1 MSVQNW
7 KLSTKIVL
15 AFSSLMV
22 LGMGSLATG
31 QYWQLRTSQRK
42 AMADRLS
49 EIVQLAAPQIDGD
62 YHALVVEAQDANTTY
77 YRINQEQLGKI
88 QAASDDIQYLYTVR
102 QQAEGHYSY
111 VLEKWKEREASLVAV
126 GEALAAPPP
135 LLANQEVIESP
146 VVEDKITYNSAGIP
160 VLIGYAPIYGQFD
173 RVDGLLVVE
182 LDARPVLARE
192 LQAQRSAAVT
202 LLIIIIITFGTI
214 RYLSQS
220 LVVRPTLML
229 NQAAKRLAEG
239 EWTATLPT
247 QRYDEFGEL
256 AQSFNNMAQ
265 HLRDS
270 FQKLEDY
277 SQNLEAKVET
287 RTKELSAS
295 QQLLNLVM
303 NNIPQSIFWKNEKS
317 VYLGCNQSFANVAG
331 VSVDEIGGK
340 TDDDLLWSAADAHF
354 FAGCDRKVLE
364 SGAAKLGIVEP
375 HQANG
380 CQSWLEMSKVPLYD
394 QGNNVMGL
402 IGIFQDITP
411 YKEAERAAH
420 QASEAKSE
428 FLANMNHE
436 LRTPL
441 NGILG
446 YTQILQGD
454 AETGVRHKKGLR
466 TIHQCATHLLSLI
479 NDILDFSKLE
489 VQKMELHAQDF
500 HLGDFLTA
508 TADMCRIKAE
518 QKGVAL
524 VYDPGPNIPAAV
536 HADPKKLRQV
546 LINLLGNAAKFT
558 DSGSV
563 TFKATVSEPPAAG
576 RTSWR
581 ILFQIQDTGIGIGQD
596 QLEKI
601 FRPFEQAGNS
611 AHHSEGTGLGLAISR
626 KIVQMM
632 GSDIHVDSELGEGST
647 FWFEVELLAVR
658 EWCSEDQSLRQNE
671 IAIGSQMETHQSQS
685 QQNIHQQSQG
695 QRNLNQQRQ
704 NQQGQANSEQNRVG
718 HSQRSQMPTYIMP
731 PVSELEMLHAAAKTG
746 FMADVIQEAE
756 RIKALDE
763 QYAPLANRI
772 LELSHQFDDKA
783 ILALVQSSF
792 QEATVS

>member
-15 AFSSLMV
+15 AFSSLMI

-31 QYWQLRTSQRK
+31 QYWQLRTSQRQ

-88 QAASDDIQYLYTVR
+88 QAASDDIQHLYTVR
-102 QQAEGHYSY
+102 QQSEGHYSY
-111 VLEKWKEREASLVAV
+111 VLEKWKEHEASLGAV
-126 GEALAAPPP
+126 GEALAIAPP
-135 LLANQEVIESP
+135 LLANNEAIESP
-146 VVEDKITYNSAGIP
+146 VVENSITYNSAGEP

-192 LQAQRSAAVT
+192 HQAQKSAAVT
-202 LLIIIIITFGTI
+202 LLIIVAITFGTI

-247 QRYDEFGEL
+247 HRQDEFGEL

-277 SQNLEAKVET
+277 SQNLEEKVEA

-303 NNIPQSIFWKNEKS
+303 NNIPQSIFWKNKKS

-340 TDDDLLWSAADAHF
+340 TDDDLLWSEADASF
-354 FAGCDRKVLE
+354 FAGCDHKVLE
-364 SGAAKLGIVEP
+364 SGTAELGIVEP
-375 HQANG
+375 HQTNG
-380 CQSWLEMSKVPLYD
+380 HQAWLEMSKVPLYD
-394 QGNNVMGL
+394 QRNNVMGL

-446 YTQILQGD
+446 YTQILQRD
-454 AETGVRHKKGLR
+454 AETGVKYEKGLR
-466 TIHQCATHLLSLI
+466 TIYQCATHLMSLI

-489 VQKMELHAQDF
+489 VQKMELHTQDF
-500 HLGDFLTA
+500 HLGNFLSA

-524 VYDPGPNIPAAV
+524 VYEPNANLPTAV
-536 HADPKKLRQV
+536 RADPQKLRQV

-558 DSGSV
+558 ENGNV
-563 TFKATVSEPPAAG
+563 TFKTTLSERPANNPA
-576 RTSWR
+576 SWR
-581 ILFQIQDTGIGIGQD
+581 ILFQIQDTGIGIRQD

-601 FRPFEQAGNS
+601 FRPFEQAENNTR
-611 AHHSEGTGLGLAISR
+611 HSEGTGLGLAISR

-632 GSDIHVDSELGEGST
+632 GSDIHVDSELGKGST
-647 FWFEVELLAVR
+647 FWFEVELPAAH
-658 EWCSEDQSLRQNE
+658 EWHSEDKPQQQDETLLALE
-671 IAIGSQMETHQSQS
+671 IQT
-685 QQNIHQQSQG
+685 QQS
-695 QRNLNQQRQ
+695 RTQQSRT
-704 NQQGQANSEQNRVG
+704 QQTQAERVRAEYSPS
-718 HSQRSQMPTYIMP
+718 SQAPVYVMPSA
-731 PVSELEMLHAAAKTG
+731 SELEALCTAAKTG
-746 FMADVIQEAE
+746 FMAEVIQEAE

-763 QYAPLANRI
+763 QYVPLANKI

-783 ILALVQSSF
+783 ILKLIQSSF
-792 QEATVS
+792 QEAVVS